1 MDDQGLA
8 RLHGTVNAAGGL
20 WPLLHMR
27 SFEAVFGPKTDRW
40 LVRTVSGLLLAIGLV
55 QLGTRR
61 DPHSI
66 EQSRRIGLGTS
77 SALAAVDITYA
88 PGGRISRMYLA
99 DAAVQLGFIC
109 AWIRRRGSL
118 EADSAGRRRPS
129 GLRAARRGA

>member
-1 MDDQGLA
+1 MMDDQRLA
-8 RLHGTVNAAGGL
+8 RIHGAFNVAGGL

-40 LVRTVSGLLLAIGLV
+40 LVRTVSGLLLANGLV
-55 QLGTRR
+55 QLGTRP

-77 SALAAVDITYA
+77 SALAAGDITYA
-88 PGGRISRMYLA
+88 PAGHISRMYLA

-109 AWIRRRGSL
+109 AWIRRRDSL
-118 EADSAGRRRPS
+118 K
-129 GLRAARRGA
+129 AAPTGRRGA